1 MRQPEQSRA
10 ESLSETQG
18 VYSVWMDQ
26 PVILR
31 VAAGEMRVPLRG
43 KLVGETPEALQLRI
57 AGCLDLHIIK
67 SAVLAVEEDIPV
79 PVAVQGGGSRPSAP
93 RIEN

>member
-1 MRQPEQSRA
+1 MRQPEQSRT
-10 ESLSETQG
+10 ESMSETQG
-18 VYSVWMDQ
+18 AYSVWMDQ

-31 VAAGEMRVPLRG
+31 VAAGELRVPLRG

-57 AGCLDLHIIK
+57 ADCLDLHIIK
-67 SAVLAVEEDIPV
+67 SAVLAVEEDLPV
-79 PVAVQGGGSRPSAP
+79 PVAVQRGGSRPSAA